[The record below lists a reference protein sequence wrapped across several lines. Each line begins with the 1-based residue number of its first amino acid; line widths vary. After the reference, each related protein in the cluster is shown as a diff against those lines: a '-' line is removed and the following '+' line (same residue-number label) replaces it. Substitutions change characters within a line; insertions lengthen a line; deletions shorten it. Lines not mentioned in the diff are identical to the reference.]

1 MSKWMSAAFIV
12 LFAASGSAA
21 CATKKF
27 VRSEVKEVNGK
38 VETLSRSVEETQE
51 RTRRNEG
58 AISNVDKK
66 AQAAQST
73 ADQAGQAAGAAG
85 ADAKSAG
92 VRADQAGVK
101 AEQAGAKADD
111 LDKASKRLVYTV
123 VISEDQGQF
132 KFGAVQLP
140 DGAKAK
146 IDELVTQIKADP
158 KAVYFEIEGYTDS
171 IGPKEVNDRLGLE
184 RAEAV
189 KRYLFEQHQIPLHK
203 MNVISYG
210 MEKPA
215 ASNKTKEG
223 RAQNRRV
230 VIRVLA

>member
-1 MSKWMSAAFIV
+1 MSKWISAVFIAIV
-12 LFAASGSAA
+12 AVGGSEA

-27 VRSEVKEVNGK
+27 VRSRVGEVNGK
-38 VETLSRSVEETQE
+38 VETLSKSVEETQE
-51 RTRRNEG
+51 RTRRNEA
-58 AISNVDKK
+58 AIGGVDQK
-66 AQAAQST
+66 AQAAQRA
-73 ADQAGQAAGAAG
+73 ADQAGQAAGAADANARA
-85 ADAKSAG
+85 ADASA
-92 VRADQAGVK
+92 QAAGTK
-101 AEQAGAKADD
+101 AEVASAKAEE
-111 LDKASKRLVYTV
+111 LDKASRRLVYTV

-132 KFGAVQLP
+132 KFGGNDLP
-140 DGAKAK
+140 ASAKAK

-158 KAVYFEIEGYTDS
+158 KGVYFEIEGHTDS
-171 IGPKEVNDRLGLE
+171 IGPKSVNDRLGLE

-189 KRYLFEQHQIPLHK
+189 KRYLFEQHQVPLHK

-215 ASNKTKEG
+215 ASNKTREG